1 MGGEEDWE
9 GELNAETLRA
19 QRREEKERKKE
30 KAPASDPSTTLRARS
45 GRYEG
50 GERME
55 REEELRRER
64 QALRLLCSNLIRATT
79 RVELCN
85 LLDSSLFQDTLHRVA
100 FEEIRAAGTVTP
112 KRLREELPGRITNRG
127 FPDFELLEFLGRD
140 LASEGEIE
148 ELFMSVLRLIQERHQ
163 SDGSEL
169 EN

>member
-1 MGGEEDWE
+1 VKE
-9 GELNAETLRA
+9 RK
-19 QRREEKERKKE
+19 KERKKE
-30 KAPASDPSTTLRARS
+30 KAPASEG
-45 GRYEG
+45 GRYKSKRRGKPAPTKAG
-50 GERME
+50 GKMG
-55 REEELRRER
+55 REEELRQER
-64 QALRLLCSNLIRATT
+64 QALRLLCSNLIRAAT

-100 FEEIRAAGTVTP
+100 FEEIRAAGAVTP

-127 FPDFELLEFLGRD
+127 FPDFELLEFLGKD

-148 ELFMSVLRLIQERHQ
+148 QLFMSVLRLIQERHQ